1 MKIHHLTWQE
11 CEYHHKDGKN
21 FIVFQGKVFARDMD
35 FSQRTY
41 KQVVDELQAREED
54 SISCLVIDIGT
65 HYSVWHEVN
74 ASQAESLPNPTHN
87 GSLPPP
93 QATPDSPGESA
104 AHSHGLPRREGNAPR
119 SEVELT
125 LASYSEI
132 QALLENTVEPDTAV
146 RLTLTN
152 ETNGSSPTAK
162 TTHPPVD
169 SKQPLNASLP
179 VGDRHTLNANRQPAL
194 DEQLIQICEQELTRI
209 IGPIAKLI
217 VARERGASLRTS
229 PSMFVDR
236 LAAEIPDSTRAL
248 EFRQQMAKL
257 LPN

>member
-1 MKIHHLTWQE
+1 MKIHHMTWQE

-41 KQVVDELQAREED
+41 KQVLDELQSREEN
-54 SISCLVIDIGT
+54 SISCLVIDMGT

-74 ASQAESLPNPTHN
+74 ASQAGSLTSPVPNDSLPI
-87 GSLPPP
+87 P
-93 QATPDSPGESA
+93 QVALSSPGEAPRSN
-104 AHSHGLPRREGNAPR
+104 GLPRREGNAPR

-132 QALLENTVEPDTAV
+132 QALLEDTVEPDTAV
-146 RLTLTN
+146 RLTLAN
-152 ETNGSSPTAK
+152 EKTSSSSTAK

-169 SKQPLNASLP
+169 GKQPFNANLP
-179 VGDRHTLNANRQPAL
+179 VSDRVTLDANHQPAL
-194 DEQLIQICEQELTRI
+194 DERLIQIFEQELTRI

-217 VARERGASLRTS
+217 VARERDASLRTS
-229 PSMFVDR
+229 TLMFIDR
-236 LAAEIPDSTRAL
+236 LATEIPDAAKAL
-248 EFRQQMAKL
+248 EFRQRMAEI